1 MLSALTLTSILLLPG
16 AAIVLLLRRGGN
28 FFILSIGLSYA
39 VFIVNAYFSS
49 KFSDFASIEVLYFL
63 EFLIAIAV
71 ILRKNLL
78 FARTEFALGSNVV
91 WLYRLLLS
99 GLLASYLLFVGP
111 YLEVPADVW
120 QHLRT
125 VRDYVTA
132 LEHGH
137 INLSSPWHLL
147 YGFSVQI
154 TGEDL
159 LQTTAPV
166 SATVSLIFGLGI
178 FEIARE
184 IASGRGWSEP
194 RSLNFALLASLLTC
208 ILFGTSV
215 FAFFRY
221 YALAP
226 VFINFLFFLYAA
238 VLICD
243 TKKTIGHLERVL
255 SFALCFLLAW
265 LIHRQEALFLACFI
279 LVMTSY
285 FLVFRVIG
293 LGKFQ
298 ARLGET
304 ARIRFAWPV
313 VVGLWL
319 LVSVMMLVLAEFFTE
334 SGREVLAPLS
344 NNTLMFSLWTDRSWI
359 IADPLGRVFETIGG
373 VGIVFALAYFSL
385 SSKNSRPLVIT
396 GLVITP
402 FLFLFNPIFIKWFL
416 TNASQD
422 VVWRLTYMV
431 PIGLVAAYV
440 INMLWDRR
448 YAGYWAKTLLLLQLG
463 LLVPIPGLEKVQ
475 HLRWLTLREIP
486 VGNSSALWSDL
497 VQKLGELNPRNVL
510 TDPIS
515 GYVIDGATVHTVAG
529 FKFHGSGK
537 FIPIN
542 YNGYGPASFE
552 GFKSWL
558 FVANYRDGEW
568 SEVGARSGH
577 WQGNVMYVREN
588 YSDKLQAFLS
598 NPPKHFHLL
607 WEKDDIKL
615 FEIDASRDVK
625 E

>member
-1 MLSALTLTSILLLPG
+1 MLSAVTLTSILLLPG
-16 AAIVLLLRRGGN
+16 AAIALLLRLGGN
-28 FFILSIGLSYA
+28 FFILSVGLSYA

-49 KFSDFASIEVLYFL
+49 KFSGFASIEVLYFL
-63 EFLIAIAV
+63 QFLVAIAV

-78 FARTEFALGSNVV
+78 FARKDSPLRSSLV
-91 WLYRLLLS
+91 WRYRLLVS
-99 GLLASYLLFVGP
+99 GLLGSYLLFVGP

-137 INLSSPWHLL
+137 FNLSSPWHLL
-147 YGFSVQI
+147 YGFAVHI

-159 LQTTAPV
+159 FQTTAPV
-166 SATVSLIFGLGI
+166 SAIVSLIFGLGI

-184 IASGRGWSEP
+184 IAFGRDWSER
-194 RSLNFALLASLLTC
+194 RSLNFAFLASLLTC

-226 VFINFLFFLYAA
+226 VFINLLFFLYAA

-243 TKKTIGHLERVL
+243 PRKTIGYFERVF

-265 LIHRQEALFLACFI
+265 LIHRQEALFLACFV

-285 FLVFRVIG
+285 YFVVRVIG
-293 LGKFQ
+293 CGKAQ
-298 ARLGET
+298 ARLSET
-304 ARIRFAWPV
+304 VRIKLAWPV
-313 VVGLWL
+313 VVAVWL
-319 LVSVMMLVLAEFFTE
+319 LVSVIILVFVALFTE
-334 SGREVLAPLS
+334 SDRAVLAPLS

-373 VGIVFALAYFSL
+373 FGIVFALAYFSL
-385 SSKNSRPLVIT
+385 SRKNARPLVIT

-422 VVWRLTYMV
+422 VVWRLTYMF

-440 INMLWDRR
+440 INILWDRR
-448 YAGYWAKTLLLLQLG
+448 HTGYWTKTLLLLQLG

-529 FKFHGSGK
+529 FKFHGSGG

-542 YNGYGPASFE
+542 YNGYGSTSFE

-558 FVANYRDGEW
+558 FVANYRDGKW

-588 YSDKLQAFLS
+588 YSDKLQAFLH

-607 WEKDDIKL
+607 WEKDGIKL
-615 FEIDASRDVK
+615 FEIADSTGVK